1 MTAISRE
8 IALLPVPAVLFPGT
22 FLPVRIEESP
32 DRALVMSSVKE
43 EQQIGV
49 VLSHVPHESS
59 RPTVPCTTGCL
70 ASVALL
76 LSDGEDEKPSMAVLY
91 GEQRMRVLSFAR
103 QTPVLTGEIEA
114 LDDYTGMHAE
124 RRSKQAAE
132 LFRQYLDLVRQR
144 YQMEVGGLS
153 LPDDPIMAS
162 YMLAAV
168 LQLPLETKQRWLE
181 SASAA
186 FRLEEELTF
195 LRGECDTHMTFLALS
210 RHTHQAYFTPDF
222 RLYSSLI
229 SEN

>member
-1 MTAISRE
+1 VTAISRD

-32 DRALVMSSVKE
+32 DRALVLSCVKD

-49 VLSHVPHESS
+49 VLSQGPNETG
-59 RPTVPCTTGCL
+59 RPSAPCTTGCL

-76 LSDGEDEKPSMAVLY
+76 LSDGDDDNPSMAVLY
-91 GEQRMRVLSFAR
+91 GEQRMRVINFDQ
-103 QTPVLTGEIEA
+103 QTPVLTGQIET
-114 LDDYTGMHAE
+114 LDDYPGMHAD
-124 RRSKQAAE
+124 RRNKQAAE
-132 LFRQYLDLVRQR
+132 LFQQYLELVRQR
-144 YQMEVGGLS
+144 YQMEVGGLT

-186 FRLEEELTF
+186 FRLEEELAF
-195 LRGECDTHMTFLALS
+195 LREECETHMTFLALS
-210 RHTHQAYFTPDF
+210 RQTQRAYFSPDCKF
-222 RLYSSLI
+222 YASLI